1 MLLTTTIS
9 ASSIE
14 IIKDYGD
21 DMIGALHPKTGY
33 VGIYMQD
40 EDVLFPCGNLMKNP
54 NKTPI
59 EIADQ
64 IWGA

>member
-1 MLLTTTIS
+1 
-9 ASSIE
+9 
-14 IIKDYGD
+14 
-21 DMIGALHPKTGY
+21 
-33 VGIYMQD
+33 MQD